1 MMKMLRPSLEK
12 LVLVGLAA
20 LLLSAAGVTAA
31 PKEMSLRVTSPQAE
45 SQWTVGTNNTV
56 KWSFRGELGS
66 TVSLSLQ
73 RVGWVNA
80 RMNLAEVAPIGQN
93 RAGSFK
99 WFVPAELPPGGN
111 YTLTVIAENGIG
123 DSSGEFSLV
132 AGKTPLITLKN
143 VVLPEPLGPMIAAIF
158 PASRDKSISLTAIKP
173 PKVFF
178 SFSVRS
184 SNARPP
190 YRRNTVSAPSIP
202 WGRTRIIRIR
212 TKPNNTSQ
220 GSNGNPIMSVS
231 IRKTSGKIV
240 NKKAPKK
247 QP

>member
-1 MMKMLRPSLEK
+1 MMKMLRRSLEK

-66 TVSLSLQ
+66 TVLLSLQ

-132 AGKTPLITLKN
+132 AGKTPLTQITLDALAKGEDRW
-143 VVLPEPLGPMIAAIF
+143 VVGSPVTIRWSWSGSPGQTVQMALIKKDDGSVIAIAGSIPIGVDGKGRYEWKVPPLKPAADYYIGIA
-158 PASRDKSISLTAIKP
+158 SN
-173 PKVFF
+173 
-178 SFSVRS
+178 
-184 SNARPP
+184 SNAFYQDMSKSP
-190 YRRNTVSAPSIP
+190 VIISA
-202 WGRTRIIRIR
+202 TR
-212 TKPNNTSQ
+212 
-220 GSNGNPIMSVS
+220 
-231 IRKTSGKIV
+231 
-240 NKKAPKK
+240 
-247 QP
+247 